1 MTAGDATVEVSNSG
15 GVDLRLRRHIA
26 NAETRSARRGRPVAS
41 VQSEAIARGAGG
53 GYYKVEARAS
63 Y

>member
-1 MTAGDATVEVSNSG
+1 MTAGNVTVEVSNIG

-26 NAETRSARRGRPVAS
+26 NAETRSARRGRPVA
-41 VQSEAIARGAGG
+41 VAQSEAIAKGAGR